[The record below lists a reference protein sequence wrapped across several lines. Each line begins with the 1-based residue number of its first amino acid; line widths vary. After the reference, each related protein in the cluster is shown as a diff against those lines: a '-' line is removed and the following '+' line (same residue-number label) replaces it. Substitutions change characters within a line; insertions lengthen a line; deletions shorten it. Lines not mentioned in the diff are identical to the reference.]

1 VVIEKGNTVTT
12 SGTGFKPFSQVDVYV
27 YSTPTWLGA
36 VMTDE
41 FGNFTT
47 TLPMPN
53 ALPEGDHTFQAKGL
67 TPDLK
72 IRTAAVPITLIP
84 AKVNPGSLK
93 FEVYFG
99 MNSVAI
105 TKVEAAKIA
114 KNVKLALSK
123 AATKATI
130 TTSVIGW
137 VQPNPKPGN
146 ITYLSTY
153 RAKNVAALMKKLGL
167 RGSYTLNFPG
177 LDKDNIPSARHAS
190 VTISWSDSKVVT
202 SKN

>member
-1 VVIEKGNTVTT
+1 
-12 SGTGFKPFSQVDVYV
+12 
-27 YSTPTWLGA
+27 
-36 VMTDE
+36 
-41 FGNFTT
+41 
-47 TLPMPN
+47 
-53 ALPEGDHTFQAKGL
+53 
-67 TPDLK
+67 
-72 IRTAAVPITLIP
+72 
-84 AKVNPGSLK
+84 
-93 FEVYFG
+93 
-99 MNSVAI
+99 MNSVVI
-105 TKVEAAKIA
+105 TKAEAAKIA